1 MPARTGT
8 PPELAP
14 AATPT
19 PRRARTLSLGVCL
32 AAAVLVL
39 VVLSL
44 AVGSRPVPPEAALRA
59 LWAPDS
65 SPDSLVVHQL
75 RVPRTVLGVLVGA
88 ALGCAGA
95 VVQALTRNP
104 LAEPGLLGV
113 NAGAATAV
121 VLAITGLG
129 VTATAGLAAAALVG
143 AALATGAVLLIGASR
158 GVAGD
163 PVRLVLAGVALA
175 ACLHSVTGA
184 VTLLDAR
191 AFDSYRFWV
200 VGSLEAR
207 QLGTALVVAPLVL
220 TGGVLA
226 WSLGRGL
233 DALALGQDVGRSLGL
248 RTGRTRMLAL
258 VAVTL
263 LCGGATAAA
272 GPVSFVGLVVP
283 HAVRLVVGPGL
294 RRSLPLCALGGAALV
309 LASDVVG
316 RLVVRPGELE
326 VGIVTAFVGAP
337 LLFWLAM
344 RGPRR

>member
-1 MPARTGT
+1 MPARTVPT
-8 PPELAP
+8 RPAP
-14 AATPT
+14 TRTVPT
-19 PRRARTLSLGVCL
+19 PSALVVGLVL
-32 AAAVLVL
+32 AAL
-39 VVLSL
+39 VVVLAVASL

-75 RVPRTVLGVLVGA
+75 RVPRTLLAVLVGA

-121 VLAITGLG
+121 VVVISLLG
-129 VTATAGLAAAALVG
+129 VSAPAALAAAALAG

-158 GVAGD
+158 GVAAD

-200 VGSLEAR
+200 VGSLEDRELA
-207 QLGTALVVAPLVL
+207 TAAVVAPLVVA
-220 TGGVLA
+220 GGVLA

-233 DALALGQDVGRSLGL
+233 DAISLGQDVGRSLGL
-248 RTGRTRMLAL
+248 RTGRVRLLAL

-263 LCGGATAAA
+263 LCGAATAAA

-294 RRSLPLCALGGAALV
+294 RRGLPLCALGGAALV

-316 RLVVRPGELE
+316 RVVARPSELE

-337 LLFWLAM
+337 LLLWLAL
-344 RGPRR
+344 RAGRR

>member
-1 MPARTGT
+1 MPVRT
-8 PPELAP
+8 
-14 AATPT
+14 
-19 PRRARTLSLGVCL
+19 RTTTLGVGL
-32 AAAVLVL
+32 AVAVVVL
-39 VVLSL
+39 AVLSL
-44 AVGSRPVPPEAALRA
+44 AVGSRPVPTEAALRA

-65 SPDSLVVHQL
+65 SPDALVVQQL

-207 QLGTALVVAPLVL
+207 HLETALVVAPIVVA
-220 TGGVLA
+220 GGVLA

-248 RTGRTRMLAL
+248 RTGRVRVLAL

-294 RRSLPLCALGGAALV
+294 RRILPLCALGGAALV

>member
-1 MPARTGT
+1 MPARPSRTPALASALALGT
-8 PPELAP
+8 AL
-14 AATPT
+14 
-19 PRRARTLSLGVCL
+19 
-32 AAAVLVL
+32 AVLVA
-39 VVLSL
+39 VLALASL

-59 LWAPDS
+59 LWAPDA
-65 SPDSLVVHQL
+65 SPDALVVNQL
-75 RVPRTVLGVLVGA
+75 RVPRTLLGLLVGA

-121 VLAITGLG
+121 VVISVLG
-129 VTATAGLAAAALVG
+129 VSAPAGLAAAALVG

-158 GVAGD
+158 GVAAD

-184 VTLLDAR
+184 ITLLDSR

-200 VGSLEAR
+200 VGSLEDR
-207 QLGTALVVAPLVL
+207 QLSTAAVVAPLVVA
-220 TGGVLA
+220 GGVLA
-226 WSLGRGL
+226 WALGRGL
-233 DALALGQDVGRSLGL
+233 DALSLGQDVGRSLGL
-248 RTGRTRMLAL
+248 RTSRLRLLAL
-258 VAVTL
+258 LAVTL

-272 GPVSFVGLVVP
+272 GPVSFVGMVVP

-294 RRSLPLCALGGAALV
+294 RRGLPLCALGGAALV

-316 RLVVRPGELE
+316 RVVVRPSELE

-337 LLFWLAM
+337 LLLWLAL
-344 RGPRR
+344 RGARR